1 MLGIVL
7 DMRGFM
13 GEGQGARPHP
23 PSEISKIFI
32 NFYLLANVIFS
43 IKIWNALN

>member
-13 GEGQGARPHP
+13 MGPGGP
-23 PSEISKIFI
+23 PPPEISKIFI